1 MPRIDDENMHENVRR
16 LLKDLPKVNASQS
29 FETELS
35 HRINNIEQKKEKWS
49 WISLIF
55 SPRLVPSAAL
65 AVTTVI
71 IILLLKPQVD
81 QTEEKFHISPQ
92 LREEKIDVK
101 IESQPDAKKE
111 KINLDYRQRSKNKS
125 IEVTSEPQSAENKFE
140 DEISA
145 PTEASVQNQP
155 AVKNK
160 MENIP
165 RSVSPDLKNDHT
177 GKEGVQKFQ
186 IMENETKPMD
196 MLKEKIDTTRDSSK
210 NRRKTNKF

>member
-16 LLKDLPKVNASQS
+16 LLKDLSKVNAPQS

-35 HRINNIEQKKEKWS
+35 HRISNIEQKKEKQS
-49 WISLIF
+49 WVSLIF
-55 SPRLVPSAAL
+55 SPKLVPSAAL
-65 AVTTVI
+65 AVTAAI
-71 IILLLKPQVD
+71 IILLLKPQVN
-81 QTEEKFHISPQ
+81 QTDDKFRVSPQ

-125 IEVTSEPQSAENKFE
+125 IEVTSEPQSAEDKFE

-145 PTEASVQNQP
+145 PAEAPVQNQP
-155 AVKNK
+155 DVMNK

-165 RSVSPDLKNDHT
+165 RSISPDLKIDHT
-177 GKEGVQKFQ
+177 GKEGVQKLQ
-186 IMENETKPMD
+186 KMENETKPMD